1 MTRDVRLW
9 LLLLPLAAC
18 GEAPRA
24 SAPADE
30 RDLEATASPAPPPD
44 ATPDDQRSETA
55 ASATAENDASA
66 ADSDLASEAVF
77 PCRPPQGSDSLT
89 IDRRLLAAPGAA
101 ATLGDVGNRLAAAF
115 AQAGYPNP
123 HYYRTCGGF
132 VMVAHVERMRSDGRP
147 FLPGRF
153 VDLKGRFSTIE
164 DFSLRGIV
172 TAILTVNPGRFRLVA
187 VRVSD
192 RAAAFGPA
200 LSPDDAKSLGE
211 GGAPMLA
218 DAIAEHPFSATHKVL
233 ALVYEFER
241 SPGAGAARLI
251 TPPTRTAMQNLQL
264 AGLLP
269 ALQH

>member
-1 MTRDVRLW
+1 MAKDIRL
-9 LLLLPLAAC
+9 LLWLLPLAAC
-18 GEAPRA
+18 AKAPEA
-24 SAPADE
+24 SAPPSEQDMA
-30 RDLEATASPAPPPD
+30 ATPAPAPPPD
-44 ATPDDQRSETA
+44 ITPTDQRGETA
-55 ASATAENDASA
+55 AGATEENDVSA
-66 ADSDLASEAVF
+66 ADSGLAAEAVF
-77 PCRPPQGSDSLT
+77 PCRPPQGSDSLS
-89 IDRRLLAAPGAA
+89 IDRRMLGLSPGP

-132 VMVAHVERMRSDGRP
+132 VMVAQVERMRSDGRP
-147 FLPGRF
+147 FTPGRF
-153 VDLKGRFSTIE
+153 VDLKGKFSTIE

-200 LSPDDAKSLGE
+200 LKPDDANVLGE

-241 SPGAGAARLI
+241 SPGAGAARLV
-251 TPPTRTAMQNLQL
+251 TPPKRTAMQNLQL